1 MSAEPVPV
9 PPPEPDSALLDAY
22 SNAVVSAIA
31 RAAPSVVHVAVRF
44 SGRRRRAEGGGSG
57 FVLTPDGFLV
67 TNSHVVH
74 EASELVVTLADGSRW
89 PARLVGDDPH
99 SDLALLRVEA
109 PELVPIARADSHA
122 LKVGQLVIA
131 LGSPYGFRATA
142 TAGIVSALGRS
153 LRTQAGRLVDN
164 VIQTDAALNPGN
176 SGGPLVDHRGA
187 AIGVNTAAILPG
199 QGVSFA
205 IPLHAAERVA
215 AALIRDGRVR
225 RARIGVG
232 AETVAVPRALARH
245 HRLAAGTGVKVLSVE
260 PGAPAEAAGVL
271 RGDVIVA
278 LDGAPVAD
286 VDDLQRLLGEST
298 IGRELRLTLLRLTDR
313 RELAVVPRES

>member
-1 MSAEPVPV
+1 MSAEPVPM
-9 PPPEPDSALLDAY
+9 PPPVPEAEPLDAY
-22 SNAVVSAIA
+22 SNTVVSAIA
-31 RAAPSVVHVAVRF
+31 RAAPSVVHVGVRF
-44 SGRRRRAEGGGSG
+44 AGWRRRAEGGGSG

-74 EASELVVTLADGSRW
+74 EASELTATLADGSRW
-89 PARLVGDDPH
+89 PARLVGDDPD

-109 PELVPIARADSHA
+109 PELVPIARADSRS

-131 LGSPYGFRATA
+131 LGSPYGFRATS

-205 IPLHAAERVA
+205 IPLHTAERVA
-215 AALIRDGRVR
+215 AALIRDGRGR
-225 RARIGVG
+225 RARIGGG
-232 AETVAVPRALARH
+232 A
-245 HRLAAGTGVKVLSVE
+245 GVKVLSVE